1 MKILGITG
9 SIGMGK
15 STACQLLRCLGVPVH
30 DADATVH
37 RLYQQGGA
45 AVPLIAARFPE
56 AVRNG
61 QVDRV
66 ALGRMVF
73 GNPAALRVLERIV
86 HPLVQAEER
95 AFLARHR
102 RRRTPVVALDI
113 PLLFE
118 SRGQRRCD
126 AVAVVTAHALI
137 QQQRVLARPGMTLDR
152 LRQIRS
158 KQMPDA
164 EKRRRA
170 DYIVPSGLGRG
181 VTIRALKRILAD
193 LNRPG

>member
-1 MKILGITG
+1 
-9 SIGMGK
+9 MGK
-15 STACQLLRCLGVPVH
+15 STACRLLQGLGIPVH

-37 RLYQQGGA
+37 RLYGRRGA
-45 AVPLIAARFPE
+45 AVAPIAARFPD
-56 AVRNG
+56 AVRDG
-61 QVDRV
+61 QVDRA

-73 GNPAALRVLERIV
+73 GNPEALRDLEKIV
-86 HPLVQAEER
+86 HPLVQAEEQ

-118 SRGQRRCD
+118 SQGERRCD
-126 AVAVVTAHALI
+126 VVAVVTAHAII
-137 QQQRVLARPGMTLDR
+137 QRQRVLARPGMTAER
-152 LRQIRS
+152 LKLIRA

-181 VTIRALKRILAD
+181 VTVRALQRILAD
-193 LNRPG
+193 LRQPDKA